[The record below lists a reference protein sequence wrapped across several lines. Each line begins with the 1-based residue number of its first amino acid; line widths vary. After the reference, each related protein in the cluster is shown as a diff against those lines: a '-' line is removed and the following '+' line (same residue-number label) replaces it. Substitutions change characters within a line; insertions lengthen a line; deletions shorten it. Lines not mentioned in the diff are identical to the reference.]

1 MDCKLIDTPF
11 ASGLKFSLDMSL
23 QTNED
28 HVEIENVPYQNVVGC
43 IMICMQLDFIFVVG
57 VVL

>member
-1 MDCKLIDTPF
+1 
-11 ASGLKFSLDMSL
+11 MSL

-43 IMICMQLDFIFVVG
+43 IMICMRLDLVFVVG

>member
-1 MDCKLIDTPF
+1 MDYKLIDILF
-11 ASGLKFSLDMSL
+11 ASGLKFSLAMSL

-43 IMICMQLDFIFVVG
+43 IMICMQLDLIFVVG